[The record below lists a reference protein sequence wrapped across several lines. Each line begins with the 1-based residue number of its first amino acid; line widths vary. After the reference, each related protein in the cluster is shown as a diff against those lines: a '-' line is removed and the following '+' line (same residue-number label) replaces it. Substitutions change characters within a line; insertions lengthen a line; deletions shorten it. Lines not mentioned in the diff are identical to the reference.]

1 MWYIWYSQLTI
12 SYIRVFRIIGVPPTV
27 PLLERRYSISPLK
40 IVHFSEKWCKVTA
53 VNGEKLF
60 FPGKVV
66 VQRRYSSAT
75 PLILNSKRPFGG

>member
-1 MWYIWYSQLTI
+1 VYHQLYHYVN
-12 SYIRVFRIIGVPPTV
+12 S
-27 PLLERRYSISPLK
+27 RYSISPLK
-40 IVHFSEKWCKVTA
+40 IVHFSEKRRKVT
-53 VNGEKLF
+53 VINGETRF